1 MQQRDGRL
9 LFSPSDLNHFLE
21 CEHLTA
27 LDLAVA
33 RGEVVRPAL
42 IDPQR
47 ELIARKGDEHEEA
60 HLERLVA
67 EGKRIALVDLGDAR
81 WDLER
86 AAADTLA
93 AMRSGVDVVY
103 QAVFL
108 DSSGWR
114 GFADFLERVDTPS
127 ALGDFSYEV
136 ADTKLARHSKPYFIL
151 QLCFYSEQ
159 LARAQ
164 GVEPE
169 WMHVLLGHGERDS
182 SRPREFMPYYRRVR
196 ARFLEAVA
204 AGLDTYPLPVSH
216 CAICDFR
223 ELCEAQWERDD
234 HLVGV
239 ANIRRDQIDRLASTG
254 VTTLAQL
261 GEATDAERPPAMQPS
276 TFAALREQ
284 AELQLGHRR
293 TGTHVTRL
301 LPPEPLRG
309 FALLPQPSPGDLF
322 FDIEGDP
329 FWEAARGLE
338 YLWGVIEQ
346 EEGEPRFRAWWAHDR
361 VQERKALEDFVD
373 FVHERLGRDP
383 NLHVY
388 HYASYE
394 PSALKRLMGEY
405 GTREDEI
412 DDLLRREVFVDL
424 FKVVRQALRHS
435 HPRYSLKNVEEF
447 YFEREAEL
455 RAGDD
460 SILLYEQWTEE
471 RDDAVLRRIADYNE
485 EDCVSTLELREWLL
499 GLRAEAEAEF
509 GQPIPWKP
517 PKDSWAEPEETAETD
532 ALRSRL
538 LDGLAEDPAA
548 LEGEA
553 RTRWLAAQLLG
564 YHRREAKPVWWA
576 FFDRLGKTAEELQR
590 DGDSI
595 GGLEPAGSPVESG
608 QSKVYPFAFP
618 AQEHKLGAHDDV
630 FDPATGFGAG
640 SIEELDDEAGTL
652 RLRRGPSLAETQ
664 LPRSLIPG
672 GAWNTKVQQA
682 ALRRL
687 GTAVA
692 DGSPRFAAAQSLL
705 RREFPQ
711 VRGDA
716 TGAPLPQDDAGAAR
730 ELVSQLDDSY
740 LVVQGPP
747 GSGKTWLGAR
757 LIVSLLAQGRRVGV
771 AAMSHKSIHNL
782 LHEVER
788 VAREE
793 GVEFRGLKKG
803 AKYEGPFIETSDN
816 QQRFSEPD
824 EDVLLLAGTSWLFS
838 REEMEG
844 VVDTLFVDEAGQVSL
859 ADALAMATCARNL
872 VLLGDPQQLAQVS
885 QGTHP
890 EGAAASA
897 LEHVLAGD
905 DTIPPERGL
914 FLGLTWRMHPD
925 VSRFVSEVS
934 YEGRLR
940 SAPDC
945 ARQGTA
951 FGTGIRFIPVEHEG
965 NRQSSREEAEVISAE
980 IERMTGGDYTDM
992 NGRTRPLQH
1001 SDFMVVA
1008 PYNAQVRCLRAAL
1021 PASVPVGTVDK
1032 FQGQEAAVVFF
1043 SMATSSGD
1051 DVPRNLEFLFSRN
1064 RLNVAISRARC
1075 LAVLVASPRLL
1086 EIRCRTVEQMRL
1098 VSALCRLV
1106 ELADSA
1112 TSASYITLQE

>member
-33 RGEVVRPAL
+33 RDELVRPEL
-42 IDPQR
+42 DDPQR
-47 ELIARKGDEHEEA
+47 ELIARKGDEHEA
-60 HLERLVA
+60 QYLASLLA
-67 EGKRIALVDLGDAR
+67 AGKIIATIELDDHS

-108 DSSGWR
+108 DSAGWR

-127 ALGDFSYEV
+127 ELGGFSYEV

-159 LARAQ
+159 LARVQ

-169 WMHVLLGHGERDS
+169 DMHVLLGHGERDS
-182 SRPREFMPYYRRVR
+182 FRPREFMPYYRRVR

-239 ANIRRDQIDRLASTG
+239 ANIRRDQIDRLATTG
-254 VTTLAQL
+254 VTTLEQL
-261 GEATDAERPPAMQPS
+261 GEATDEQRPPAMQPS

-293 TGTHVTRL
+293 TGVHTTRL
-301 LPPEPLRG
+301 LVPEPLRG
-309 FALLPQPSPGDLF
+309 FALLPQSSPGDLF

-329 FWEAARGLE
+329 FWEPGRGLE
-338 YLWGVIEQ
+338 YLWGVVDQ
-346 EEGEPRFRAWWAHDR
+346 EGGVTRFHALWAHDR
-361 VQERKALEDFVD
+361 AQERKALEDFVD
-373 FVHERLGRDP
+373 FVHERLLRDP
-383 NLHVY
+383 SLHVY

-412 DDLLRREVFVDL
+412 DDLLRREIFVDL

-471 RDDAVLRRIADYNE
+471 RDDGILRAIADYNE
-485 EDCVSTLELREWLL
+485 EDCVSTLELRAWLL
-499 GLRAEAEAEF
+499 GLRVEAEGEF

-517 PKDSWAEPEETAETD
+517 PKDPWAEPEETAETD

-538 LDGLAEDPAA
+538 LAGLVEDPAA
-548 LEGEA
+548 LEGEG
-553 RTRWLAAQLLG
+553 RTRWLMAQLLG
-564 YHRREAKPVWWA
+564 YHRREGKPVWWA
-576 FFDRLGKTAEELQR
+576 FFDRLGKTAEELEG

-595 GGLEPAGSPVESG
+595 GGLEPAGPPVGSG
-608 QSKVYPFAFP
+608 QSLVYPFTFP

-640 SIEELDDEAGTL
+640 SIEDLDEEAGTL
-652 RLRRGPSLAETQ
+652 RLRRGPSLAETP
-664 LPRSLIPG
+664 LPRSLISG
-672 GAWNTKVQQA
+672 GAYNTKVQQA

-687 GTAVA
+687 GTALA
-692 DGSPRFAAAQSLL
+692 DGSVDFAAAQSLL
-705 RREFPQ
+705 RREFPR
-711 VRGDA
+711 VRGY
-716 TGAPLPQDDAGAAR
+716 TQGAPLPQDDPDAAR

-757 LIVSLLAQGRRVGV
+757 LIVTLIAQGRRVGV

-803 AKYEGPFIETSDN
+803 SKYEGPFIQTSAN
-816 QQRFSEPD
+816 QDHFADPE

-890 EGAAASA
+890 EGAGASA
-897 LEHVLAGD
+897 LEHVLDGG

-925 VSRFVSEVS
+925 VARFVSEVS
-934 YEGRLR
+934 YEGRLH

-965 NRQSSREEAEVISAE
+965 NRQSSREEADAIAAE

-992 NGRTRPLQH
+992 NGRTRPLRH
-1001 SDFMVVA
+1001 DDFMVVA
-1008 PYNAQVRCLRAAL
+1008 PYNAQVRCLRAVL

-1112 TSASYITLQE
+1112 TSASYSTLQ

>member
-1 MQQRDGRL
+1 MQRNGGQL

-33 RGEVVRPAL
+33 CGELVRPAL
-42 IDPQR
+42 NDPQR
-47 ELIARKGDEHEEA
+47 ELIARKGDEHEAQYLASLRAGRTVSTVE
-60 HLERLVA
+60 
-67 EGKRIALVDLGDAR
+67 LGDAA

-86 AAADTLA
+86 GAADTLA

-127 ALGDFSYEV
+127 ELGDFSYEV

-159 LARAQ
+159 LARVQ
-164 GVEPE
+164 GFEPE
-169 WMHVLLGHGERDS
+169 WMHLLLGHGERES
-182 SRPREFMPYYRRVR
+182 FRPHEFMPYYRRVR
-196 ARFLEAVA
+196 ARFLDFVA
-204 AGLDTYPLPVSH
+204 AAPETYPLPVPH
-216 CAICDFR
+216 CSICDFR
-223 ELCEAQWERDD
+223 ELCEAVWERDD
-234 HLVGV
+234 HLTRV
-239 ANIRRDQIDRLASTG
+239 ANMRRDQIERLASTG
-254 VTTLAQL
+254 VTTLEQL
-261 GEATDAERPPAMQPS
+261 GEATDEQRPRPMQPS
-276 TFAALREQ
+276 TFATLREQ
-284 AELQLGHRR
+284 AELQLQHRR
-293 TGTHVTRL
+293 TGVHVKRL

-329 FWEAARGLE
+329 FWEPSRGLE
-338 YLWGVIEQ
+338 YLWGVVEQ
-346 EEGEPRFRAWWAHDR
+346 EDGTPRFRAWWAHHR
-361 VQERKALEDFVD
+361 PQERKALEDFVD
-373 FVHERLGRDP
+373 FVHERLRLDP

-412 DDLLRREVFVDL
+412 DDLLRREIFVDL
-424 FKVVRQALRHS
+424 YKVVRQALRHS
-435 HPRYSLKNVEEF
+435 HPNYSLKSVEEF
-447 YFEREAEL
+447 YFAREAEL

-460 SILLYEQWTEE
+460 SILLYERWREE
-471 RDDAVLRRIADYNE
+471 RDDRILREIADYNE

-499 GLRAEAEAEF
+499 GLRGEAEAEF
-509 GQPIPWKP
+509 AQPIPWKP
-517 PKDSWAEPEETAETD
+517 HKDPWDEPEETAETD

-538 LDGLAEDPAA
+538 LAGLDEDPAA

-553 RTRWLAAQLLG
+553 RSQWLAAQLLG

-576 FFDRLGKTAEELQR
+576 FFDRLGKTAEELER
-590 DGDSI
+590 DRDSI
-595 GGLEPAGSPVESG
+595 GGLEPAGPPVGSG
-608 QSKVYPFAFP
+608 RSLVYPFTFP
-618 AQEHKLGAHDDV
+618 AQQHKLGPGDDV
-630 FDPATGFGAG
+630 SDPLTGSGAG
-640 SIEELDDEAGTL
+640 TIEELDEEAGTL
-652 RLRRGPSLAETQ
+652 RLRRGPILEETP

-672 GAWNTKVQQA
+672 GAYNTKVQQA

-687 GTAVA
+687 GGAIA
-692 DGSPRFAAAQSLL
+692 DGDLRYAAAQALL
-705 RREFPQ
+705 RRDLPRVPGHAQ
-711 VRGDA
+711 
-716 TGAPLPQDDAGAAR
+716 LPQDDPEAAR
-730 ELVSQLDDSY
+730 RLVSQLDDSY

-757 LIVSLLAQGRRVGV
+757 LIVSLIAERRRVGV
-771 AAMSHKSIHNL
+771 AATSHKAIHNL
-782 LHEVER
+782 LREVER
-788 VAREE
+788 IAPEE

-803 AKYEGPFIETSDN
+803 SKYEGPFIETSDN

-824 EDVLLLAGTSWLFS
+824 EDVLLLGGTSWLFA

-897 LEHVLAGD
+897 LEHVLAGE

-914 FLGLTWRMHPD
+914 FLGFTWRMHPD
-925 VSRFVSEVS
+925 VSRFVSEMS
-934 YEGRLR
+934 YEGRLQ
-940 SAPDC
+940 SAQGC
-945 ARQGTA
+945 AYQGTA
-951 FGTGIRFIPVEHEG
+951 FGTGIRFIPVAHVG
-965 NRQSSREEAEVISAE
+965 NRQSSREEADAIAAE
-980 IERMTGGDYTDM
+980 IARMTGGDYTDM
-992 NGRTRPLQH
+992 NGRVRPLRH
-1001 SDFMVVA
+1001 DDFMVVA

-1021 PASVPVGTVDK
+1021 PASLPVGTVDK

-1043 SMATSSGD
+1043 SLATSSGD

-1106 ELADSA
+1106 ELA
-1112 TSASYITLQE
+1112 EMP